1 MDEKRGKFIVL
12 GKKRIKIGNIK
23 NYGISSS
30 MKDYEKIYK
39 PIEHSKRGLARLFLK
54 YPFNNIELVWEG
66 ETEKLTEDR
75 RLELIGSCQK
85 RYRNKEGEIVTFYP
99 FYQSTETTWD
109 EIVTEKEIKYLYITT
124 FQKDN
129 FVFLSFL

>member
-39 PIEHSKRGLARLFLK
+39 PISSMHESSSKTGNENK
-54 YPFNNIELVWEG
+54 SI
-66 ETEKLTEDR
+66 
-75 RLELIGSCQK
+75 LEIS
-85 RYRNKEGEIVTFYP
+85 YNDV
-99 FYQSTETTWD
+99 
-109 EIVTEKEIKYLYITT
+109 
-124 FQKDN
+124 
-129 FVFLSFL
+129 